1 MATKVIVGSYVLL
14 SQTHDLHPGEEA
26 LVLHVTPRHDTAEM
40 YSEVYDVVTSDGHEA
55 TATDDEISYTRTAA
69 GGVWQHVDL

>member
-1 MATKVIVGSYVLL
+1 MATRVIVGSYVIL

-26 LVLHVTPRHDTAEM
+26 LVLHVTPRHGG
-40 YSEVYDVVTSDGHEA
+40 SEVYDVVTSDGNET
-55 TATDDEISYTRTAA
+55 TATDGEISYTRTAA